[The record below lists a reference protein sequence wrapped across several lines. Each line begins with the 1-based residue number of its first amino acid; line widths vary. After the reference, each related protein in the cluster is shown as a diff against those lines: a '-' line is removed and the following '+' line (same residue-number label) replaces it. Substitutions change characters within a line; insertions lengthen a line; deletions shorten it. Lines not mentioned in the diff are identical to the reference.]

1 MRRCLDDS
9 DGEMR
14 TTRSNDAALVAAARA
29 GDRRALDELTATYLP
44 LVYTIVRRGL
54 DGHPD
59 VDDVVQEVMLR
70 ALRQL
75 PQLRTP
81 TTFRAWLAAIA
92 TSQVSTHLRGRARN
106 AARTT
111 GIEEA
116 VGLADAHGPS
126 EDLTVLR
133 ADLSRQRRQVERAS
147 RWLDPDDR
155 ALLSLW
161 WLEVADQ
168 LTRAELAAALGLTV
182 AHAGVRVQRMRAQ
195 LEASRALVAAL
206 DVRHRCPGLAA
217 AAAGWDGTPSV
228 LWRKRLTRHVR
239 SCPLCSGAAD
249 GLVVTDRLLPAFAL
263 LPVPAGLG
271 LPLLGLAF
279 DGATAGAAPAALL
292 GTAGSGVASTAGAGV
307 KAGVLGQLFH
317 TAALH
322 PVLSTIAAGT
332 LAAGAAV
339 SAVQLAP
346 SPAPAPPA
354 AAAPT
359 RTTAAPGTP
368 TAAPTSSAPATVVP
382 EPATPS
388 ASASTSP
395 AATGTGAVALGP
407 LSLEAQNAAGRYVA
421 GAGDFGVLV
430 PAGPGADGATRDRAT
445 FTAVAGL
452 ADSRCF
458 SFRYSDGRYLRHA
471 SWRGKLDADAG
482 TALFRGDATF
492 CVRPGVAA
500 GSVSL
505 EASNYPGWF
514 LRHRGDQ
521 LWVDQSDGS
530 TAFRAD
536 GSFRVRPPLS
546 R

>member
-1 MRRCLDDS
+1 M
-9 DGEMR
+9 GEMH
-14 TTRSNDAALVAAARA
+14 TTRTNDAALVAAARA

-81 TTFRAWLAAIA
+81 ATYRAWLAAIA
-92 TSQVSTHLRGRARN
+92 TTQVSTHLRGRART

-111 GIEEA
+111 AIDEA
-116 VGLADAHGPS
+116 AELVDTHSPS
-126 EDLTVLR
+126 EDHTVLR
-133 ADLSRQRRQVERAS
+133 VDLSRQRRQVDRAS

-161 WLEVADQ
+161 WLEAADQ
-168 LTRAELAAALGLTV
+168 LTRADLAAALGLTA
-182 AHAGVRVQRMRAQ
+182 AHAGVRVQRMRTQ

-206 DVRHRCPGLAA
+206 DARPRCPGLAA
-217 AAAGWDGTPSV
+217 AAEGWDGTPGA

-239 SCPLCSGAAD
+239 SCPRCARATD

-271 LPLLGLAF
+271 LPLL
-279 DGATAGAAPAALL
+279 DGATTAALL
-292 GTAGSGVASTAGAGV
+292 GTAGSGAAAAAGAGI
-307 KAGVLGQLFH
+307 KAGVLGQLIQSI
-317 TAALH
+317 ALH
-322 PVLSTIAAGT
+322 PILSTVAAGT
-332 LAAGAAV
+332 LAAGATV
-339 SAVQLAP
+339 TAVQLAP
-346 SPAPAPPA
+346 APPPAPPV

-359 RTTAAPGTP
+359 RTTATPDAP
-368 TAAPTSSAPATVVP
+368 TAAPATAAPAPATP
-382 EPATPS
+382 TSAGPS
-388 ASASTSP
+388 
-395 AATGTGAVALGP
+395 ATGTGTVAPGRF
-407 LSLEAQNAAGRYVA
+407 SLEAQNAAGRFVA
-421 GAGDFGVLV
+421 SAADFGVLA
-430 PAGPGADGATRDRAT
+430 PAGPGADRAGRDRAT

-458 SFRYSDGRYLRHA
+458 SFRAADGRYVRHL
-471 SWRGKLDADAG
+471 SWRVRLSPEEG
-482 TALFRGDATF
+482 TSLFRGDATF
-492 CVRPGVAA
+492 CARPGVAA
-500 GSVSL
+500 GSVLL
-505 EASNYPGWF
+505 ESSNYPGWF

-546 R
+546 P